1 MLLQELLCIYL
12 YPVCILNLLYK
23 QYRGVV
29 YLGSYT
35 IRVLY
40 LLMLVIVFTGIFSP
54 LNFRVRDG
62 VGSIEAEHDSSGL
75 LSSSLLSSG
84 LVSSDS
90 GVLRSP
96 SSLSEPMEGDSGRI
110 CKEDAEENLIAYVR
124 LFPGTDAEVL
134 DSCVRVEEWDEASLT
149 AAVRVKLESFEELSS
164 LKGVSSVQPAISPV
178 IRKVDRE
185 EKATFSSSKEFWKPE
200 DVTGAGIKIGIISDG
215 VEDISEAIA
224 SGVLPEDVH
233 ILSPGKGKE
242 GTLLLEIV
250 HETSPGADL
259 YFYSAGSNKLEFNR
273 AVDAL
278 LAEDC
283 RIICDDVGWPDEPF
297 FEDGIVASHIKEVI
311 ESQDILYVS
320 AAGNDAGRHYQGLFF
335 DNGSDWHDFSSGTS
349 TSRNIYIDVP
359 PGEKVTV
366 VLQWND
372 PWNCSENDYDLYLY
386 DCCSGKEIAAS
397 EKIQSGTGTPL
408 EYIKYINSEE
418 TVKTLGISV
427 KKHSG
432 EDRIL
437 EVYIY
442 SNSSVKVHPDNLVE
456 EDSVFG
462 HPAVPGVICV
472 GAVNSGNQE
481 NQGIAPYSSRGP
493 VSIYYPGYELRNK
506 TDLSGPGSVRVS
518 GTSGTGSFFMGT
530 SASAPSVAGIGALI
544 WNMYPEK
551 SGSEIREI
559 LCSSAEDLGEPGYDT
574 IFGYG
579 SVNGRTVHLLE
590 NLSPDGSLLLE
601 KSEASPVET
610 KGIFILKLSM
620 PLEQLYSLANLPVR
634 AAVKGSS

>member
-1 MLLQELLCIYL
+1 
-12 YPVCILNLLYK
+12 
-23 QYRGVV
+23 
-29 YLGSYT
+29 
-35 IRVLY
+35 
-40 LLMLVIVFTGIFSP
+40 MLVIIFTGIFSHF
-54 LNFRVRDG
+54 NFIVRDG
-62 VGSIEAEHDSSGL
+62 VGSIEAEQDTSGL

-84 LVSSDS
+84 LISLDS

-96 SSLSEPMEGDSGRI
+96 SSLSEPPEGDSGRI
-110 CKEDAEENLIAYVR
+110 YKEEAEENLTAYVQ
-124 LFPGTDAEVL
+124 LFPGTDVGVL

-149 AAVRVKLESFEELSS
+149 AAVRVRLESFEELSS

-185 EKATFSSSKEFWKPE
+185 EKSTFSSSSKEFWKPG

-215 VEDISEAIA
+215 VEDISEAMA

-242 GTLLLEIV
+242 GTVMLEIV
-250 HETSPGADL
+250 HETSHGAEL

-278 LAEDC
+278 LAEGC

-320 AAGNDAGRHYQGLFF
+320 AAGNDAGRHYQGMFF

-349 TSRNIYIDVP
+349 TSRNIYIDAP

-397 EKIQSGTGTPL
+397 EKIQSGTETPL
-408 EYIKYINSEE
+408 EYIKYINGEE
-418 TVKTLGISV
+418 SVKTLGISV

-432 EDRIL
+432 EDKIL

-442 SNSSVKVHPDNLVE
+442 PKASVKVHPDNLVE

-472 GAVNSGNQE
+472 GAVDSGNPE

-506 TDLSGPGSVRVS
+506 IDLSGPGSVRVS
-518 GTSGTGSFFMGT
+518 GTNGKGSFFMGT

-544 WNMYPEK
+544 WSLYPEK

-590 NLSPDGSLLLE
+590 NLSPGGSLLLE
-601 KSEASPVET
+601 KSGDSSVET

-620 PLEQLYSLANLPVR
+620 PLEHIYSLANLPAR
-634 AAVKGSS
+634 AAVKGFR

>member
-1 MLLQELLCIYL
+1 
-12 YPVCILNLLYK
+12 
-23 QYRGVV
+23 
-29 YLGSYT
+29 
-35 IRVLY
+35 
-40 LLMLVIVFTGIFSP
+40 MLVIVFTGIFSHF
-54 LNFRVRDG
+54 NFIVRNG
-62 VGSIEAEHDSSGL
+62 AGSIEAEQDTSGL

-96 SSLSEPMEGDSGRI
+96 SSLSEPPEGDPGRI
-110 CKEDAEENLIAYVR
+110 YKEEAEENLTAYVQ
-124 LFPGTDAEVL
+124 LFPGTDAGVL
-134 DSCVRVEEWDEASLT
+134 DSCARIEEWDEASLT
-149 AAVRVKLESFEELSS
+149 AVVLVNVESFEELSS
-164 LKGVSSVQPAISPV
+164 LKGVSSVQPVISPV

-185 EKATFSSSKEFWKPE
+185 AKVTFLSSSEDFWKPAG
-200 DVTGAGIKIGIISDG
+200 VTGTGIKVGIISDG
-215 VEDISEAIA
+215 VEDISKAMA

-233 ILSPGKGKE
+233 ILSSGKGNE
-242 GTLLLEIV
+242 GTVMLEIV
-250 HETSPGADL
+250 HETSPGAEL

-278 LAEDC
+278 LAEGC

-311 ESQDILYVS
+311 ESQDVLYVS
-320 AAGNDAGRHYQGLFF
+320 AAGNDAGRHYQGMFF
-335 DNGSDWHDFSSGTS
+335 DNGSGRHDFSSGTS
-349 TSRNIYIDVP
+349 TFRNIYMDVP

-397 EKIQSGTGTPL
+397 EKIQNGTGTPL
-408 EYIKYINSEE
+408 EYIKYVNKEE
-418 TVKTLGISV
+418 AVNTLGISV

-432 EDRIL
+432 EDRVL

-442 SNSSVKVHPDNLVE
+442 PNSSVKVHPDNLVE

-472 GAVNSGNQE
+472 GAVDSGNQE

-506 TDLSGPGSVRVS
+506 IDLSGPGSVRVS
-518 GTSGTGSFFMGT
+518 GTGETGSFFMGT

-544 WNMYPEK
+544 WSMCPEK
-551 SGSEIREI
+551 NNREIREI

-579 SVNGRTVHLLE
+579 SINGRTVHLLE
-590 NLSPDGSLLLE
+590 YLSPDDSLLLE
-601 KSEASPVET
+601 KSEASSVET

-620 PLEQLYSLANLPVR
+620 PLEQIYSLANLPAR
-634 AAVKGSS
+634 AALKEFR

>member
-1 MLLQELLCIYL
+1 
-12 YPVCILNLLYK
+12 
-23 QYRGVV
+23 
-29 YLGSYT
+29 
-35 IRVLY
+35 
-40 LLMLVIVFTGIFSP
+40 MLVLVFTGIFSHF
-54 LNFRVRDG
+54 NFVVRG
-62 VGSIEAEHDSSGL
+62 GAGSIEAEQDTLGL

-84 LVSSDS
+84 LVSSNS
-90 GVLRSP
+90 RVLSSP
-96 SSLSEPMEGDSGRI
+96 SSLSELVEGDSGRI
-110 CKEDAEENLIAYVR
+110 YKEDAEENLTAYVR
-124 LFPGTDAEVL
+124 LFPGADAGVL
-134 DSCVRVEEWDEASLT
+134 ESCSRVKGWDEASLT
-149 AAVRVKLESFEELSS
+149 AAVLVNVESFEELSS

-178 IRKVDRE
+178 IRKVDRK
-185 EKATFSSSKEFWKPE
+185 EKVTFPSSSEDFWKPAG
-200 DVTGAGIKIGIISDG
+200 VTGTGIKVGIISDG
-215 VEDISEAIA
+215 VEDISQAMA
-224 SGVLPEDVH
+224 SRVLPEDVH
-233 ILSPGKGKE
+233 ILSSGKGNE
-242 GTLLLEIV
+242 GTVMLEIV
-250 HETSPGADL
+250 HETSPGAEL

-278 LAEDC
+278 LAEGC

-297 FEDGIVASHIKEVI
+297 FEDGVVASHIKEVI

-320 AAGNDAGRHYQGLFF
+320 AAGNDAGRHYQGMFF
-335 DNGSDWHDFSSGTS
+335 DNGSGWHDFSSGTS
-349 TSRNIYIDVP
+349 TSKNICLDVP
-359 PGEKVTV
+359 SGEKATV

-397 EKIQSGTGTPL
+397 EKTQSGTGAPL

-442 SNSSVKVHPDNLVE
+442 PNSTVKVHPDNLVE

-472 GAVNSGNQE
+472 GAVDSGNLD

-518 GTSGTGSFFMGT
+518 GTNGAGSFFMGT

-544 WNMYPEK
+544 WSMCPEK

-579 SVNGRTVHLLE
+579 SVNDRTVHLLE
-590 NLSPDGSLLLE
+590 NLSHDSSLFLK
-601 KSEASPVET
+601 KSKASPVET

-620 PLEQLYSLANLPVR
+620 PLEQLYSLANLPAR
-634 AAVKGSS
+634 AVVKEFR

>member
-1 MLLQELLCIYL
+1 M
-12 YPVCILNLLYK
+12 
-23 QYRGVV
+23 
-29 YLGSYT
+29 
-35 IRVLY
+35 RVLC
-40 LLMLVIVFTGIFSP
+40 LLMLVVVFTGIFSHF
-54 LNFRVRDG
+54 NFIVC
-62 VGSIEAEHDSSGL
+62 
-75 LSSSLLSSG
+75 
-84 LVSSDS
+84 
-90 GVLRSP
+90 
-96 SSLSEPMEGDSGRI
+96 EGDSGRFF
-110 CKEDAEENLIAYVR
+110 KEDAEDNLTAYVR
-124 LFPGTDAEVL
+124 LFPGTDAGVL
-134 DSCVRVEEWDEASLT
+134 ESCAMVEEWDEASST
-149 AAVRVKLESFEELSS
+149 AAVRVNVESFEELSS
-164 LKGVSSVQPAISPV
+164 LKGVSSVQWAISPV
-178 IRKVDRE
+178 IRKVDR
-185 EKATFSSSKEFWKPE
+185 KDKVAFSSSSEEFWKPA

-215 VEDISEAIA
+215 VEDISEAMA
-224 SGVLPEDVH
+224 SGALPEDIH

-242 GTLLLEIV
+242 GTAMLEIV
-250 HETSPGADL
+250 HETSPGAEL
-259 YFYSAGSNKLEFNR
+259 YFYSAGSNKLEFNK
-273 AVDAL
+273 AVDTL
-278 LAEDC
+278 IAEGC

-320 AAGNDAGRHYQGLFF
+320 AAGNDAGRHYQGTFF
-335 DNGSDWHDFSSGTS
+335 DNGSGWHDFSSGT
-349 TSRNIYIDVP
+349 TTFKNIYMDVP
-359 PGEKVTV
+359 SGEKATV

-397 EKIQSGTGTPL
+397 EKVQSGTVTPL
-408 EYIKYINSEE
+408 EYIKYINKEE
-418 TVKTLGISV
+418 VVKTLGISV

-432 EDRIL
+432 EDKVL

-442 SNSSVKVHPDNLVE
+442 PNSSVKVHPDNLVE

-472 GAVNSGNQE
+472 GAVDSGNLD

-518 GTSGTGSFFMGT
+518 GTNGTSSFFMGT

-544 WNMYPEK
+544 WSMCPEK
-551 SGSEIREI
+551 NGSEIREI

-579 SVNGRTVHLLE
+579 SVNDRTVHLLE
-590 NLSPDGSLLLE
+590 NLSLEGSLLLE
-601 KSEASPVET
+601 KSRDSSVKT

-620 PLEQLYSLANLPVR
+620 PLEQIYSLANLPAR
-634 AAVKGSS
+634 AVVKEFR